1 MIYRTWNVYRLPK
14 QVVFLFTLYSIS
26 YNNIINNSNNN
37 NNNSNSNNTIIVIIS
52 VTSTYVL
59 FNSGI
64 TVQKG
69 LTCRCLH
76 VCMSVCVCCITSIY
90 IYRCGGC
97 AKIMGPG
104 QTCKNSP
111 CHKKSKSPLPFC
123 NLGVRFQDTQ
133 RQSKFGNRTSGARYL
148 NVSSSCT
155 HTEGITRTYT
165 RLTLS
170 YH

>member
-1 MIYRTWNVYRLPK
+1 MEFSIDVNSKIKSLVIYRTWNVYRLSK

-37 NNNSNSNNTIIVIIS
+37 NSNNTIIVIIS
-52 VTSTYVL
+52 VTSTYIL

-90 IYRCGGC
+90 IYIDVEGVPRLWGQ
-97 AKIMGPG
+97 AKHA
-104 QTCKNSP
+104 NSP

-123 NLGVRFQDTQ
+123 NLCVRFQDT
-133 RQSKFGNRTSGARYL
+133 
-148 NVSSSCT
+148 
-155 HTEGITRTYT
+155 
-165 RLTLS
+165 
-170 YH
+170 